1 MTRASVPSWQV
12 WTALWLVY
20 VVWGSTYLAIAYVV
34 DTVPPLVGMGL
45 RFAAA
50 ASLLVAYIAV
60 RRGTGGA
67 RRHVAVGWLAGG
79 WAIGAWLGG
88 PTREHED
95 LEISILRRD
104 QTLLRRHLPGWA
116 LGHAD
121 LGIGH
126 MKYTEWFLLDR
137 DSRSGSEA

>member
-1 MTRASVPSWQV
+1 MSTTRGD
-12 WTALWLVY
+12 LV
-20 VVWGSTYLAIAYVV
+20 
-34 DTVPPLVGMGL
+34 TVA
-45 RFAAA
+45 R
-50 ASLLVAYIAV
+50 LLEGFPG
-60 RRGTGGA
+60 RW
-67 RRHVAVGWLAGG
+67 WLAGG